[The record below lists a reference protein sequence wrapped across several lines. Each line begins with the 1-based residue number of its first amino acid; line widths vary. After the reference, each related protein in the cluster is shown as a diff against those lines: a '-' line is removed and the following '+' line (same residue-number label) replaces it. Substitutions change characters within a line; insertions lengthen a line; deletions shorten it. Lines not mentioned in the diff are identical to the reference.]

1 MKKVVVL
8 GAGYSGV
15 LTAKKLA
22 KKLKGQATV
31 TIIDKKPYHTMLT
44 ELHEVAANRVDEDSI
59 KMELSEIFANRNVKV
74 VLDNITNINF
84 DGKVLDGEASSYEY
98 DILVL
103 AAGSKPTF
111 FGVEGAEQYSH
122 TLWSYDDAVNLREH
136 IHDKFRQAACEVNQE
151 KKKRMLSF
159 YVVGAGF
166 TGVEMIGELAEYVP
180 SLCKKFRIDPSDVT
194 LVNVDFLSRAV
205 PILPEKLSTKVER
218 RLEKMGVTM
227 MYGRGVVGIGEDFI
241 RLKNGENI
249 EQYSTDT
256 VIWAAGIEASDI
268 TDDASKQIA
277 SKGRGR
283 IEVDPYLRSIDREE
297 VFVVGDNMFY
307 IPEGEEAPVPQMV
320 ENCEHSAPTAAK
332 NIAVVVTGSGEIEK
346 YAPKFHGIMVSVGA
360 RYAVARGGFP
370 NKMFNLPSFFAML
383 AKHFINLI
391 YFLQVMGWKKIFT
404 YLKHEF
410 FTIRDRRSILG
421 GHFSN
426 VTPSFMLVPLRVWL
440 GCVWLFEGVHKVA
453 EGWLSTP
460 KLVDFF
466 GGANWWYQSILNP
479 ESLDAVSSATTEAA
493 ADVAS
498 SASTAADAVASA
510 SGAVTEAAA
519 SVGTAIINWDFWNLI
534 KFYLVSGKE
543 IAESALGDF
552 AVKIEIPLMNSF
564 LDNFVMNSDAMML
577 FMQRFIVVMEI
588 LVGLALIAGLLNF
601 LAAGTSII
609 LQLMFITTTGLY
621 LNTVWML
628 FAGAAVLI
636 AGGQT
641 LGLDYYVIPVLKKKW
656 QRVPFARKWYLYHD

>member
-1 MKKVVVL
+1 
-8 GAGYSGV
+8 
-15 LTAKKLA
+15 
-22 KKLKGQATV
+22 
-31 TIIDKKPYHTMLT
+31 MLT

-320 ENCEHSAPTAAK
+320 ENCEHSAATAAK
-332 NIAVVVTGSGEIEK
+332 KYRCCSHWIWGDGKICTEIPWN
-346 YAPKFHGIMVSVGA
+346 YG
-360 RYAVARGGFP
+360 
-370 NKMFNLPSFFAML
+370 
-383 AKHFINLI
+383 
-391 YFLQVMGWKKIFT
+391 
-404 YLKHEF
+404 
-410 FTIRDRRSILG
+410 
-421 GHFSN
+421 
-426 VTPSFMLVPLRVWL
+426 
-440 GCVWLFEGVHKVA
+440 
-453 EGWLSTP
+453 
-460 KLVDFF
+460 F
-466 GGANWWYQSILNP
+466 GGWTICCSKRW
-479 ESLDAVSSATTEAA
+479 
-493 ADVAS
+493 
-498 SASTAADAVASA
+498 
-510 SGAVTEAAA
+510 
-519 SVGTAIINWDFWNLI
+519 
-534 KFYLVSGKE
+534 
-543 IAESALGDF
+543 
-552 AVKIEIPLMNSF
+552 IP
-564 LDNFVMNSDAMML
+564 
-577 FMQRFIVVMEI
+577 
-588 LVGLALIAGLLNF
+588 
-601 LAAGTSII
+601 
-609 LQLMFITTTGLY
+609 
-621 LNTVWML
+621 
-628 FAGAAVLI
+628 
-636 AGGQT
+636 
-641 LGLDYYVIPVLKKKW
+641 K
-656 QRVPFARKWYLYHD
+656 